1 MLSFAPE
8 KIPGRFPHYLMKSWG
23 DCMEYILRLENII
36 KEFPGV
42 KALDGVDFEIEDGEI
57 LGLVGENGAGKSTLI
72 KIISGIHKPDRGD
85 IFVKGKKVVFN
96 SPSDAFLKGI
106 AVVHQE
112 LNLCP
117 NLTVA
122 ENVFLG
128 MEQLEKDKNN
138 FLKVVD
144 MRRLESATRKLLD
157 RIGAQFPPDT
167 LVSNLSTAQQQM
179 VEICKALARDPKMI
193 LMDEPT
199 SSLSVEEV
207 DKLMNIIKELKN
219 QGISIVFVS
228 HRIEEVVE
236 ICDRVIILRDGKR
249 VGTLEKNEIEENQI
263 IKYMV
268 GRDVELFPKGIEH
281 KKGDLIFEAR
291 NLKWGKMVKNVS
303 FKLYRGEILGFAG
316 LVGAGRSETMH
327 LLFGINKPDDGQMFY
342 NGKPFNPQSPYE
354 AIKEGI
360 ALIPEDRKLQ
370 GLILQMSVK
379 DNIVIPSLKAI
390 AKSGFVLNEDKEEE
404 IAEEFVKRL
413 QVKTPSIYHV
423 VNNLSGGNQQK
434 VVLAKWLASR
444 SNILIFDEPT
454 RGIDVASK
462 AEIHRLMEELAR
474 QGYGII
480 MISSELPEILNL
492 SDRIIVMFEG
502 EVMAELDNSR
512 RNVTQEIIMY
522 YASGKR
528 QAANMY

>member
-1 MLSFAPE
+1 
-8 KIPGRFPHYLMKSWG
+8 
-23 DCMEYILRLENII
+23 MEYILEMKNIT

-42 KALDGVDFEIEDGEI
+42 RALDNVDFEVRDGEI

-72 KIISGIHKPDRGD
+72 KIIGGIHVPNKGEILVR
-85 IFVKGKKVVFN
+85 GKKVVFT
-96 SPSDAFLKGI
+96 SPNDAFSKGI

-128 MEQLEKDKNN
+128 MENFRGNKNS

-144 MRRLESATRKLLD
+144 MKGLEKATESLLK
-157 RIGAQFPPDT
+157 RIGARFSPDS
-167 LVSNLSTAQQQM
+167 LVSSLSTAQQQM

-199 SSLSVEEV
+199 SSLSVAEIER
-207 DKLMNIIKELKN
+207 LMEIIKELKE

-228 HRIEEVVE
+228 HRIEEVIE
-236 ICDRVIILRDGKR
+236 ICDRVIVLRDGKR
-249 VGTLEKNEIEENQI
+249 VGTLEKHEIEESKI
-263 IKYMV
+263 IRYMV
-268 GRDVELFPKGIEH
+268 GRDIELFPKKVKHE
-281 KKGDLIFEAR
+281 KGDLILEAR
-291 NLKWGKMVKNVS
+291 NLKWKKIVKNVS
-303 FKLYRGEILGFAG
+303 FKLYKGEILGFAG
-316 LVGAGRSETMH
+316 LVGAGRSETMY
-327 LLFGINKPDDGQMFY
+327 LIFGINQPESGEIFY
-342 NGKPFNPQSPYE
+342 KGSPYRPKSPYD
-354 AIKEGI
+354 AIKNGI

-379 DNIVIPSLKAI
+379 DNIAIPSLKKI
-390 AKSGFVLNEDKEEE
+390 AKSGFILDKNKERE
-404 IAEEFVKRL
+404 IAEEFVKKL

-423 VNNLSGGNQQK
+423 VENLSGGNQQK

-444 SNILIFDEPT
+444 SNVLIFDEPT

-462 AEIHRLMEELAR
+462 AEIHRLMEDLAA
-474 QGYGII
+474 QGYGVM
-480 MISSELPEILNL
+480 MISSELPEVLNL

-502 EVMAELDNSR
+502 EVMAELDNSKR
-512 RNVTQEIIMY
+512 DVTQEEIMY
-522 YASGKR
+522 YASGKK
-528 QAANMY
+528 QVTSV